1 MNKKQYTEEELKE
14 LMEAPPTKE
23 ELEIIERI
31 LGEIPLEY
39 NDKNELH

>member
-23 ELEIIERI
+23 ELEVIEVL
-31 LGEIPLEY
+31 LGDIPLEY
-39 NDKNELH
+39 INKRELH